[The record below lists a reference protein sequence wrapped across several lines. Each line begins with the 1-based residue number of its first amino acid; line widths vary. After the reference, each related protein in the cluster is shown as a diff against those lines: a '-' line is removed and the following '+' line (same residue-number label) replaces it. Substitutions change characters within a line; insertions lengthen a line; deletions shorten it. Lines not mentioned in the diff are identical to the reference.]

1 VDDALKANH
10 REQTAAH
17 SCTRNEAQDDYA
29 KQASCIPASSLLE
42 KLPVIYGG
50 SHFAGKNW

>member
-1 VDDALKANH
+1 VNDTLKANH

-29 KQASCIPASSLLE
+29 EQASCIPASSLLE
-42 KLPVIYGG
+42 ELPVIYGG